1 MKRIL
6 VVGAGLSATSL
17 IEYLLNKS
25 EENDWDV
32 VVADYDFNLAQQ
44 KINNHSRGIAIHF
57 DVFDVEQRN
66 DAIRQADIVVSM
78 LPASMHVLLAED
90 CVIQGVN
97 MITASYVSDKIKALD
112 ERAKEKGVLLLNEIG
127 LDPGI
132 DHLSAKKIIDDI
144 QAKGGEITL
153 FKSFCGGLVA
163 PEYDDNPWN
172 YKFTWNPRNV
182 VLAGKGT
189 AQFIRNNQPK
199 FIAYNK
205 LFRRTELI
213 EVLNEGQFEGYANRD
228 SLSYREIYGLE
239 NIPTMFRGTL
249 RRPGFSEAWDVFVR
263 MGMTDDSF
271 TISKL
276 SEMTWRDFT
285 NSFLVYDKDKSVE
298 DKLQD
303 YLSVDDA
310 IMEKIAWLGLFE
322 QTKIGLEEGSPAQV
336 LQHLLEQKWALQA
349 EDKDMIVMQHLF
361 DYTLNN
367 TNYHLKSSLVLRG
380 KDQVHTAMSMTVG
393 LPVAIATELILNG
406 DISLSGVKIP
416 TDKEIYLPLLER
428 LKEFDIDFVEEEF
441 KS

>member
-17 IEYLLNKS
+17 IEYLLSKS

-322 QTKIGLEEGSPAQV
+322 QTKIGLDEGSPAQV

>member
-132 DHLSAKKIIDDI
+132 DHLSAKNIIDDI

-393 LPVAIATELILNG
+393 LPVAIATELILNS

-416 TDKEIYLPLLER
+416 TDKEIYLPVLER
-428 LKEFDIDFVEEEF
+428 LKEFDIDFIEEEF
-441 KS
+441 TS